1 MGDTFRVGLTND
13 FLTATSTYD
22 MGLERLTGTPEI
34 EWDYLSEAGELSA
47 SQVAEFDALLVLGP
61 HVTAASL
68 ERADRLA
75 VIARFG
81 VGYDK
86 VDVEACTRA
95 GVALT
100 ITPDGVRR
108 PMAMAILTLVLAL
121 SSRLLQKDRLTRAG
135 GWARKPDYIGMG
147 LTGRVLGSIGA
158 GNIGRELFTLARP
171 LGMRHIAHDPY
182 AADMSD
188 LGVELVDLETVFR
201 TADIVVVNCPLT
213 PHTRHL
219 VNAERIALMKPTAY
233 LINTARG
240 PIVDQAALTKAL
252 KENRIAGAGLD
263 VYDQEPVDPDD
274 PILTLDNVIVA
285 PHGLGWTDELIRV
298 SGESA
303 IGGILDVAAGRMPPH
318 IVNREVVDSPLFQAK
333 LERYAARNVT

>member
-1 MGDTFRVGLTND
+1 MADTFRVGLTHD
-13 FLTATSTYD
+13 FLTATSTHN
-22 MGLERLTGTPEI
+22 MRLDLLDNTPGI
-34 EWDYLSEAGELSA
+34 EWAHLPEATELSA
-47 SQVAEFDALLVLGP
+47 SDISGYDALLVLGP

-68 ERADRLA
+68 EGADRLA
-75 VIARFG
+75 VLARFG

-86 VDVEACTRA
+86 IDVEACTRA

-121 SSRLLQKDRLTRAG
+121 SSRLLEKDRLTRAG
-135 GWARKPDYIGMG
+135 GWSRKPDYIGMG
-147 LTGRVLGSIGA
+147 LTGRVLGSIGV
-158 GNIGRELFTLARP
+158 GNIGRELFTLAQP

-182 AADMSD
+182 AADVSD
-188 LGVELVDLETVFR
+188 IGVELVDMETLFR
-201 TADIVVVNCPLT
+201 TADIVVVNCPLM
-213 PHTRHL
+213 PQTRHL

-233 LINTARG
+233 LINNARG
-240 PIVDQAALTKAL
+240 PIVNQAALTKAL
-252 KENRIAGAGLD
+252 QEHRIAGAGLD
-263 VYDQEPVDPDD
+263 VFDQEPVDPND

-303 IGGILDVAAGRMPPH
+303 LGGILDAAAGRVPPH
-318 IVNREVVDSPLFQAK
+318 IVNRAVVDSPLFQEK
-333 LERYAARNVT
+333 LARNAQ